1 MRNTLRLSG
10 AALPALQ
17 EITMMRFQR
26 HARAILVTV
35 FASLV
40 MLGGTAHAKDVA
52 YRVIHNFHGW
62 PNDGCEPVGV
72 PAPTRNGDVYGVTSA
87 CGAYEY
93 YGTAFKLTAPRTR
106 GGAWRET
113 ILYNFPGG
121 SGGFGADAI
130 VLGADGN
137 LYGFAGQ
144 VVFELKA
151 PTGRRGV
158 WKYTSLYTLNGTT
171 QGDAIQGIALDAK
184 GNIYGATEE
193 GGDLSCGN
201 GHGCGIVFELKR
213 PTKDGGK
220 WRLSVLH
227 TFPGQPDGEVPF
239 AGVTFDQMGNL
250 YGTTDGGGTYGYGTV
265 YRLSPPAQKG
275 GSWTETVL
283 YSFDPGTLGD
293 LPGGP
298 VTFDE
303 SGNMYGTTV
312 FGGDLNCSGGF
323 GCGVVF
329 ELSPQQRG
337 TWTYTN
343 LYSFQGGGDGAYPK
357 GHIVMDSKGDLYS
370 TTTAGGGGQ
379 GYSGTAFKLTPPPQK
394 GDAWTET
401 VLHSF
406 KVPEDTGANG
416 GLTWGKWG
424 DLYGVTYLGGTGCPG
439 NGCGTVFELQP

>member
-1 MRNTLRLSG
+1 LKLKRSSK
-10 AALPALQ
+10 
-17 EITMMRFQR
+17 
-26 HARAILVTV
+26 AILVTV

-40 MLGGTAHAKDVA
+40 MLGGTAHAKDGV
-52 YRVIHNFHGW
+52 YQVIHNFSGYPDDGW
-62 PNDGCEPVGV
+62 EPVGV
-72 PAPTRNGDVYGVTSA
+72 PAVAKNGDLYGATTGG
-87 CGAYEY
+87 GASDL
-93 YGTAFKLTAPRTR
+93 GTVFKLTAPRTR

-130 VLGADGN
+130 LLGADGN

-151 PTGRRGV
+151 PTGRSGV

-213 PTKDGGK
+213 PTKEGGQ
-220 WRLSVLH
+220 WVFSVLH
-227 TFPGQPDGEVPF
+227 AFTGPPDGDSPF
-239 AGVTFDQMGNL
+239 AGVTLDQG
-250 YGTTDGGGTYGYGTV
+250 GTV
-265 YRLSPPAQKG
+265 YGTSAGGSLGYGAVYRVSPPTKKG
-275 GSWTETVL
+275 PWTETVV
-283 YSFDPGTLGD
+283 YSFDAGSNLGTG
-293 LPGGP
+293 PGGP
-298 VTFDE
+298 VTFDG
-303 SGNMYGTTV
+303 SGNMYGTTL
-312 FGGDLNCSGGF
+312 FGGDLNCSGGA

-329 ELSPQQRG
+329 ELSPQQGG

-343 LYSFQGGGDGAYPK
+343 LYSFQDGSDGAVPS
-357 GHIVMDSKGDLYS
+357 GNIVIDSKGNIYS
-370 TTTAGGGGQ
+370 TTTAGGGSKAGI
-379 GYSGTAFKLTPPPQK
+379 AFKLSPPQQK
-394 GDAWTET
+394 GGAWIET
-401 VLHSF
+401 ILHSF
-406 KVPEDTGANG
+406 KVPVSGGDNG
-416 GLTWGKWG
+416 GLIWGKWG